1 MGHGSPL
8 DAFLLRTWRK
18 KPQMD
23 HTVRR
28 RGRLAPLVLIPAVFL
43 AACGAGAGS
52 ASSGTD
58 PAATE
63 PAAATEV
70 ATATGAATGEAPE
83 RIVSLSPTATE
94 ILFAIGAGDQVVA
107 TDSLSTY
114 PAEAP
119 TTDLSAFEP
128 NVEAIAE
135 YDPDLVVTSYDP
147 GDLVSGLDAL
157 SIATVLHPTAASLD
171 DAYAQIEQ
179 LGAATGHVADAAELV
194 AQIRSDLDAAVASA
208 GEVPAGTTYYHE
220 IDDTYYTVTSSTFIG
235 EIYGLFGLT
244 SIADAAE
251 GAGEAGGYPQLS
263 AEFIIESDPSIVLLA
278 SGATPADVAARP
290 GWEGMTAVERGTV
303 TEVDADITSR
313 WGPRVV
319 EFARSIAGQ
328 LEALQAA
335 GASG

>member
-1 MGHGSPL
+1 MNL
-8 DAFLLRTWRK
+8 TMR
-18 KPQMD
+18 Q
-23 HTVRR
+23 
-28 RGRLAPLVLIPAVFL
+28 RGRAAALFLVLSAVFL
-43 AACGAGAGS
+43 AACGSGADV
-52 ASSGTD
+52 ASGDATAAPASD
-58 PAATE
+58 PAVDPTA
-63 PAAATEV
+63 AAAT
-70 ATATGAATGEAPE
+70 TTDQPS

-157 SIATVLHPTAASLD
+157 SIESVLQPTAASLD

-179 LGAATGHVADAAELV
+179 LGAVTGHVADAAALV
-194 AQIRSDLDAAVASA
+194 AQIRADLEAAVASA
-208 GEVPAGTTYYHE
+208 GDVPDGTTYYHE
-220 IDDTYYTVTSSTFIG
+220 VDDTYYTVTSSTFIG

-251 GAGEAGGYPQLS
+251 GAADSGGYPQLS
-263 AEFIIESDPSIVLLA
+263 AEFIIEADPSIILLA
-278 SGATPADVAARP
+278 SGATPAEVAARP
-290 GWEGMTAVERGTV
+290 GWEGMTAVQRDTI

-319 EFARSIAGQ
+319 DFARSIAEQ
-328 LEALQAA
+328 LETLQTA